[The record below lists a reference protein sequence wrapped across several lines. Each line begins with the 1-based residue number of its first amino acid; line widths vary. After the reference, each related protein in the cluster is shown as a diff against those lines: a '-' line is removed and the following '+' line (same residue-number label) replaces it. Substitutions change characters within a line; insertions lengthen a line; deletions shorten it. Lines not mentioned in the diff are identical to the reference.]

1 VAEDII
7 KKPGSLSSEEW
18 EKVKQHPELGS
29 KIAERMEG
37 MDEKAVRIVF
47 EHHIRLDRS
56 GYPKTDADIHPLSMI
71 VSVADTY
78 DALTTLRAYQ
88 QPYHPVEAMKIL
100 KKLSGKHFNAETV
113 NAFESMIGLYPVG
126 TMVRLSTNEVGV
138 VTKINP
144 ELTDCPTVKVLYD
157 KDSKELIEPY
167 EIDLAEKRESIS
179 IIAPVDPLTR
189 NLDVGT
195 FFEKEAGNL

>member
-1 VAEDII
+1 
-7 KKPGSLSSEEW
+7 
-18 EKVKQHPELGS
+18 
-29 KIAERMEG
+29 
-37 MDEKAVRIVF
+37 MDEKAIRIVF

-56 GYPKTDADIHPLSMI
+56 GYPKTDTAEIHPLSMI
-71 VSVADTY
+71 VSVTDTY

-100 KKLSGKHFNAETV
+100 KKLAGKHFSAETV

-157 KDSKELIEPY
+157 KDSKELLEPY
-167 EIDLAEKRESIS
+167 EIDLAEKKESVS

-189 NLDVGT
+189 NVDVGT
-195 FFEKEAGNL
+195 FFEKEAGNI